1 MCRRVRSKGGALQ
14 HPWYRKSGGIS
25 TTGNLDLIHSRP
37 TDGFHLHIVLGC
49 SLVKVTCSISQPMSG
64 RTGLELGKLTPE
76 TTHSTTSESLPLLP
90 SWTF

>member
-25 TTGNLDLIHSRP
+25 TTGNLDLIHSHP

-49 SLVKVTCSISQPMSG
+49 SLVKGYLQY
-64 RTGLELGKLTPE
+64 LTANVRKDG
-76 TTHSTTSESLPLLP
+76 T
-90 SWTF
+90 